1 MSTTDSATADTIRLT
16 GLSARGYHGV
26 LPFER
31 QEGQLFAVD
40 VVLKLGP
47 RGTAIAAV
55 TDSLNDAV
63 DYGSVAGAVVAIIQ
77 GEPVGLIE
85 TLAERISDAVLAF
98 PRVQGVEVTVH
109 KPYAPL
115 DVAFEDVSV
124 TIVRDGAGAPA
135 QGAGAP
141 GYGAGAS
148 AHTLAP
154 ASAGFAPGPVSAGS
168 APGPVSAGSAPV
180 SASAGSASAAVSA
193 GSAPAAVSAGSAS
206 APAASTPAPAAAASM
221 AAAAYDAPGPEGAR
235 APFAPSAGSGAE
247 HSAPDPYHSALDPLA
262 PAAHEASGP
271 RPGDR
276 PGAPEA
282 GSTWW
287 GGASNRPAEP
297 APDAATPYAPQGGEP
312 PAPYQSAQEAAPAP
326 AAAPPAPEPVDPL
339 TQRPDRPVGFVIALG
354 GNVGGVVQAL
364 RTAVATLR
372 STEGVTVTD
381 IAPLA
386 RTAALVDENH
396 PAQPDY
402 LNTVV
407 IGTAT
412 LAPRELLE
420 LCHTLEAD
428 AGRVRTEPKGPRTLD
443 ADLITVEG
451 VTSQDPELTLP
462 HPHASQRAFV
472 LVPWAQADPF
482 AELAGQSVATL
493 AQNAPDADGVRWLA
507 LDWLDSDRLP
517 ALPTGQYVE
526 PPAAGEPAE
535 GREDRED
542 SATELSEAVV
552 DSEAGADAEPGAE
565 PQENGPSSAGSIIM
579 SDAVPAPSSSPGPI
593 SMPGASRAPGAPP
606 VSNSASAPHM
616 PPASVPHPTPTA
628 SPSPSSSPIT
638 MPGHTPSP
646 ASGVPGAST
655 DRPQDGSA
663 APASGT
669 SAAGSWTSSA
679 TWDAE
684 RRNPGQEL

>member
-141 GYGAGAS
+141 GYGAGAPAQGVGAP

-154 ASAGFAPGPVSAGS
+154 ASAGSAPAAVSAGS
-168 APGPVSAGSAPV
+168 APGPVSAGSAP
-180 SASAGSASAAVSA
+180 AAVSA
-193 GSAPAAVSAGSAS
+193 GSAP

-221 AAAAYDAPGPEGAR
+221 AATAYDAPGPEAAR

-247 HSAPDPYHSALDPLA
+247 HSAPDPYHSAPDPLA
-262 PAAHEASGP
+262 PAAPEASGP

-282 GSTWW
+282 GPTRW

-297 APDAATPYAPQGGEP
+297 APDAATPYAPQGGEA

-326 AAAPPAPEPVDPL
+326 VAAPPAPEPVDPL

-526 PPAAGEPAE
+526 PPAAGEPTE
-535 GREDRED
+535 GRED

-593 SMPGASRAPGAPP
+593 SMPGGPRTPGTPP
-606 VSNSASAPHM
+606 VYNSASAPHM

-655 DRPQDGSA
+655 DRAQDGSTA